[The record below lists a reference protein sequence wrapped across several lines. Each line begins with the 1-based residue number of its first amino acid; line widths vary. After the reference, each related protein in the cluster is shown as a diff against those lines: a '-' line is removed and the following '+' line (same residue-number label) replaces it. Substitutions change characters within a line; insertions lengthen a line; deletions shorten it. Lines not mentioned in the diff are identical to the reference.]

1 MGSKRSLPRTAAE
14 WLEAVMNFIFFAC
27 GMLAVGSVVLI
38 TVYLIAA
45 GVPAIGQIGLGD
57 FLFGQEWAST
67 AAEPK
72 YGILPFILSSIWGTL
87 GATLLGVPVG
97 LLTAVFL
104 SKAAGPVCGA
114 WWSPPLSC
122 CPASPAWCLACW
134 VCRSWCRLWPGPLA
148 GLRRLPAERH
158 PGAGS
163 YDPAQHRVRVGHCAE
178 RRPPSTSR
186 AAWRWALPSRRP
198 GSRSVPAAKAALPP
212 ASCWASA
219 APLAKPW
226 PL

>member
-57 FLFGQEWAST
+57 FLFGQKWAST

-104 SKAAGPVCGA
+104 SKAAGPRVRGVVVTA
-114 WWSPPLSC
+114 IELLSGI
-122 CPASPAWCLACW
+122 PS
-134 VCRSWCRLWPGPLA
+134 VVF
-148 GLRRLPAERH
+148 GLLGMQD
-158 PGAGS
+158 PGAGC
-163 YDPAQHRVRVGHCAE
+163 G
-178 RRPPSTSR
+178 
-186 AAWRWALPSRRP
+186 
-198 GSRSVPAAKAALPP
+198 
-212 ASCWASA
+212 
-219 APLAKPW
+219 
-226 PL
+226 